1 VGEKLP
7 LFSGSETVKKLEKAG
22 WKVVRQKGS
31 HVMMTR
37 PDYLYTLSIPQHKEL
52 GSGLLKKL
60 LRQANLTPKEFI
72 GL

>member
-1 VGEKLP
+1 MGEKLP

>member
-1 VGEKLP
+1 MGERLP

-22 WKVVRQKGS
+22 WKVVRQKGT

>member
-7 LFSGSETVKKLEKAG
+7 PFSGAETVKKLEKAG
-22 WKVVRQKGS
+22 WKVARRKGS

-52 GSGLLKKL
+52 GPGLLKKL
-60 LRQANLTPKEFI
+60 LRQANLTPKEFV
-72 GL
+72 GF